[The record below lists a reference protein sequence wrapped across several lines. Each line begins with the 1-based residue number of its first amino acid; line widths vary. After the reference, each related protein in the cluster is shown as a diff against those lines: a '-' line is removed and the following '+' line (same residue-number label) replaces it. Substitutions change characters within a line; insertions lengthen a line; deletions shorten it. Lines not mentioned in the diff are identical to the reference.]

1 MRAVVAHEN
10 ATHCKDFVCT
20 FDLAVM
26 NYDNLPAKKFIR
38 SIALELLCSYFI
50 ALHLHLLAGWQ

>member
-1 MRAVVAHEN
+1 MACEN
-10 ATHCKDFVCT
+10 CTHCKDFVCT

-26 NYDNLPAKKFIR
+26 NYDNLPAKKCFR
-38 SIALELLCSYFI
+38 YIALELLCSYFI